1 VDKKENSQ
9 KSQNSVKKIR
19 ILSGKKKRMFE
30 ALQDQLGVITAA
42 AKQTG
47 ISRRT
52 HYKWLKKDD
61 NYQYWIKQI
70 PDLCLDF
77 VENALFKNIKAG
89 KTAEIIFYLKTKG
102 KHRGYIEKS
111 EIDILDERT
120 RIIIQKADDESNKVE
135 TKSKAG
141 EGLKTS

>member
-1 VDKKENSQ
+1 MEKSQ
-9 KSQNSVKKIR
+9 KSQILTKKR
-19 ILSGKKKRMFE
+19 IKTLRGKKKIMFE

-52 HYKWLKKDD
+52 HYRWLKADE
-61 NYQYWIKQI
+61 NYKFWIEQL

-77 VENALFKNIKAG
+77 AENALFKNMKEG

-102 KHRGYIEKS
+102 KNRGYIEKS
-111 EIDILDERT
+111 ELDIKDERT
-120 RIIIQKADDESNKVE
+120 RIIIEKADDDNNKVE
-135 TKSKAG
+135 TKF
-141 EGLKTS
+141 ETRTST